1 MDDPHEVF
9 RSTNPYI
16 NEGEKPGPDSPRGRL
31 PVPHRQVWAALQ
43 DGLRNLPRVRESVIW
58 CGEGWKWAWQYS
70 FGDEQMAFLLP
81 SDKGVSVVL
90 VVNERFVNQMLEHAD
105 MRPSIR
111 KLLTGCKTETT
122 TRRCW
127 TPVLDVDTARDFLL
141 STRAL
146 LEVIRS
152 DP

>member
-9 RSTNPYI
+9 RSTNPYV

-43 DGLRNLPRVRESVIW
+43 DGLRNLPRVRESVLW

-81 SDKGVSVVL
+81 SDNGVSVVL
-90 VVNERFVNQMLEHAD
+90 VVNERFVDNLLEHAD

-111 KLLTGCKTETT
+111 KLLMGCETATT

-141 STRAL
+141 SARAL
-146 LEVIRS
+146 LEIIRS